1 VPHIIVIADKA
12 TEDGE
17 QPIMF
22 RERVSVSDFESDH
35 FATQLVERLGWAVG
49 DADEVNRRPALKPDR
64 RRTQQRVIDAAQ
76 RELGRPERGSE
87 REPDRPERGSER
99 ELDRTEREPGGEH
112 DTTQRPLR
120 SVSVVTTAS

>member
-64 RRTQQRVIDAAQ
+64 RRTQQRVI
-76 RELGRPERGSE
+76 ERA
-87 REPDRPERGSER
+87 SER

-112 DTTQRPLR
+112 DTTQRPLP